1 MSIGEHCYITWKE
14 EHCREL
20 SVLHY
25 LEGRALPCVITLTG
39 RKSIAKSYYINWKE
53 EHCQELLH
61 YLEGKALPR
70 DITIPGRKSI
80 ANNYYLLGRKSI
92 AENSRIVFAQAA
104 VAPKRAQCYLRCLFT
119 VTVSL
124 LIYCIINTCSL

>member
-25 LEGRALPCVITLTG
+25 LEG
-39 RKSIAKSYYINWKE
+39 
-53 EHCQELLH
+53 
-61 YLEGKALPR
+61 KALPR
-70 DITIPGRKSI
+70 VITIPGRKSI

-104 VAPKRAQCYLRCLFT
+104 VAPKRAQCY
-119 VTVSL
+119 VKV
-124 LIYCIINTCSL
+124 LIYCNC

>member
-53 EHCQELLH
+53 EHCQELLPRTLPGRKRIAKSYYITWKEKH
-61 YLEGKALPR
+61 CLELLQYLEGRALPII
-70 DITIPGRKSI
+70 ITYLEGRALLRIP
-80 ANNYYLLGRKSI
+80 
-92 AENSRIVFAQAA
+92 V
-104 VAPKRAQCYLRCLFT
+104 
-119 VTVSL
+119 
-124 LIYCIINTCSL
+124 